1 MSYPY
6 QHNPGSYPPQNVY
19 NQHQGPYA
27 VPPSPAADDYQPDQH
42 YPPYSS
48 TDFISPER
56 DGGGI
61 AGGRQPATYPPMS
74 IGADGLDAES
84 VKYGAGAFEK
94 SHLPVTRGS
103 IAAQMAAEGQIP
115 KKEGLRMWR
124 KDEHAGALTRGGRAR
139 CCGRVLCCTIILVIL
154 IIVGIVRP
162 PDVSFN
168 GIEAPSS
175 GSEVSV
181 TTGGFD
187 LNVRLNVSIP
197 LLSLCPRI
205 VLLLI
210 ECRVRADR
218 RHQPELS
225 VSSSSVASPRWLST
239 GIPNSGSL
247 AVFGANFDRI
257 DATAYYPTKP
267 NTAVGG
273 GSLSNVD
280 IKKYSNT
287 TIHFP
292 FAINYTTSYDSDLSV
307 LKDIATKCGFL
318 GNSPSDL
325 TVNYKVQTKV
335 KVIAVKI
342 SPTSLCVRRSVFL
355 SRQAVDERLT
365 FSSSASFACP
375 LSESDLS
382 SFLGS
387 SSLSSLLGGSSSRLR
402 ERSARPSQHGIA
414 SDVEAW
420 QVGHAAK
427 RALAV
432 VVKRGME
439 VAGKEWNAGRRY
451 RIGTV
456 RPN

>member
-6 QHNPGSYPPQNVY
+6 QHNPGSYPSQNLY

-27 VPPSPAADDYQPDQH
+27 APPSPAADDYQPDQH

-61 AGGRQPATYPPMS
+61 AGGRQPATYPPT
-74 IGADGLDAES
+74 GAETIDTES
-84 VKYGAGAFEK
+84 VKYGPGAFEK
-94 SHLPVTRGS
+94 SNLPVTRGS

-154 IIVGIVRP
+154 IIVGIVAAFFLWVRP

-175 GSEVSV
+175 GSEVSI
-181 TTGGFD
+181 TSGGFD
-187 LNVRLNVSIP
+187 LNVRLNIGVIN
-197 LLSLCPRI
+197 
-205 VLLLI
+205 
-210 ECRVRADR
+210 
-218 RHQPELS
+218 
-225 VSSSSVASPRWLST
+225 
-239 GIPNSGSL
+239 PNF
-247 AVFGANFDRI
+247 FGANFDQI

-267 NTAVGG
+267 DTAVGG

-292 FAINYTTSYDSDLSV
+292 FAINYTTAYDPDLSV

-318 GNSPSDL
+318 GNSSSDL
-325 TVNYKVQTKV
+325 TVNYKVQTTV

-342 SPTSLCVRRSVFL
+342 SPT
-355 SRQAVDERLT
+355 
-365 FSSSASFACP
+365 FSSTASFACP

-402 ERSARPSQHGIA
+402 ERSADPSPNRIL
-414 SDVEAW
+414 SDVEAR
-420 QVGHAAK
+420 QVGYAAK
-427 RALAV
+427 RALAA

-439 VAGKEWNAGRRY
+439 VAGQEWNAGRRY
-451 RIGTV
+451 RIGTL

>member
-154 IIVGIVRP
+154 IIVGIVAAFFREFSFISRSRLNGGTDDAQSPPPVWVRP

-187 LNVRLNVSIP
+187 LNVRLNIGVIN
-197 LLSLCPRI
+197 
-205 VLLLI
+205 
-210 ECRVRADR
+210 
-218 RHQPELS
+218 
-225 VSSSSVASPRWLST
+225 
-239 GIPNSGSL
+239 PNF
-247 AVFGANFDRI
+247 FGANFDRI

-342 SPTSLCVRRSVFL
+342 SPT
-355 SRQAVDERLT
+355 